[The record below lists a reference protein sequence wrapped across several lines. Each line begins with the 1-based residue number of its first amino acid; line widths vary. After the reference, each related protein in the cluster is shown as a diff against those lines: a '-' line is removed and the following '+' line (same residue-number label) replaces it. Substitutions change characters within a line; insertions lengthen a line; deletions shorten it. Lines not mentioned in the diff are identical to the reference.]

1 MKGGKN
7 MKKIFNQGLT
17 PACEYCLHGRLS
29 PDESMVLCVKKGF
42 MLPSSSC
49 RSFKYDAL
57 KRLPKK
63 GERIATNFTPEDFS
77 L

>member
-1 MKGGKN
+1 
-7 MKKIFNQGLT
+7 MKKLFNQGLP

-63 GERIATNFTPEDFS
+63 GERIATNFTKKDFS

>member
-1 MKGGKN
+1 
-7 MKKIFNQGLT
+7 MKKIFNQNFV
-17 PACEYCLHGRLS
+17 PACEYCHHGRLS

-49 RSFKYDAL
+49 RYFKYDAL
-57 KRLPKK
+57 KRIPKK
-63 GERIATNFTPEDFS
+63 GERIATKFTKEDFS

>member
-1 MKGGKN
+1 MKN
-7 MKKIFNQGLT
+7 LFNQGYP

-49 RSFKYDAL
+49 RYFKYDAL
-57 KRLPKK
+57 KRIPKK
-63 GERIATNFTPEDFS
+63 GEKIIADFSKEDFI